1 MSQENQTLVG
11 FEVIDKASILVV
23 KIGSSL
29 LLKDEALNHDWLAAL
44 AGDIAAL
51 KNSDKQVIVVTS
63 GAVSLGC
70 AALGL
75 ERHQLTLEQSQAA
88 AAAGQIEL
96 AQGWQAALGQ
106 QQLAAAQILL
116 TAEDTEQRRR
126 YLNARQ
132 TLTTLLVHGAVPI
145 INENDTVATQE
156 LRYGDN
162 DRLAARVAAMVS
174 ADCLILLSDIDG
186 LYDADPSAHEQ
197 ANFIANVSQVDAK
210 IEAMAGG
217 TGSSYGSGGMVTK
230 LQAAQIAQRA
240 GCHMV
245 LASGRPSAPI
255 SALIEG
261 ARHTLFQAHDN
272 PHSARAAWIAGGLQP
287 GGALHLDAGAVR
299 ALQAGKSLLPVGLTG
314 LAGHFERG
322 DCVALM
328 APDGSEI
335 GRGLSAY
342 ASTEAQRMIGLT
354 SEAMQAELGYRG
366 RAEMVHRDDMVLTV
380 APNSDKTEDKD

>member
-1 MSQENQTLVG
+1 MSTPIKAINQAARLV
-11 FEVIDKASILVV
+11 I

-29 LLKDEALNHDWLAAL
+29 LLNNDTLNRDWLAAM
-44 AGDIAAL
+44 AGDLAKL
-51 KNSDKQVIVVTS
+51 GKDGKKLIVVSS

-70 AALGL
+70 ASLGL
-75 ERHQLTLEQSQAA
+75 KRRQLTLEESQAA

-96 AQGWQAALGQ
+96 AQGWQAALAKQG
-106 QQLAAAQILL
+106 LAAAQILL

-132 TLTTLLVHGAVPI
+132 TLTTLMAHGAVPV

-174 ADCLILLSDIDG
+174 ADCLVLLSDIDG
-186 LYDADPSAHEQ
+186 LYDADPTQNEN
-197 ANFIANVSQVDAK
+197 ANFIDKVPHIDAK

-217 TGSSYGSGGMVTK
+217 TGSSHGSGGMVTK

-245 LASGRPSAPI
+245 LASGRTMTPLT
-255 SALIEG
+255 ALAEG
-261 ARHTLFQAHDN
+261 ARATLFEANDN

-287 GGALHLDAGAVR
+287 SGSLHLDAGAIT
-299 ALQAGKSLLPVGLTG
+299 ALYAGKSLLPVGLTSV
-314 LAGHFERG
+314 AGHFERG

-328 APDGSEI
+328 GADGQEI

-342 ASTEAQRMIGLT
+342 ASTEAQRMIGL
-354 SEAMQAELGYRG
+354 SSDAMESELGYRG
-366 RAEMVHRDDMVLTV
+366 RAEMVHRDDMVLHGK
-380 APNSDKTEDKD
+380 NMDLKKGEDDE